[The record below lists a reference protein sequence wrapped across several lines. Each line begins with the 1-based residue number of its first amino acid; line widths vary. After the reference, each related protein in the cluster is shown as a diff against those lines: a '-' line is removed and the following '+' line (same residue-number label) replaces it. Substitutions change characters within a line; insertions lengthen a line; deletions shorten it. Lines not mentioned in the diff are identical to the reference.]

1 MIKVNDLIVP
11 KDYPE
16 LKSRVTQVITHSAF
30 DETLYVVEGGMRYT
44 RDEIKT
50 IYHLVNDP
58 PSQKS

>member
-30 DETLYVVEGGMRYT
+30 DETLYITQNGLMYT
-44 RDEIKT
+44 RNEIQT
-50 IYHLVNDP
+50 IYH
-58 PSQKS
+58 KI